1 MTSPLYTPAVTGRGR
16 GLLALLLA
24 LGTAGLAPAPA
35 AAKLPLLGDL
45 LPAKPVVRKLGPTA
59 PVVPGSMPEAQFL
72 ALLKNGDL
80 QALNLACQEAAS
92 FGFNQRL
99 LLLQERLL
107 TVAPPPQPLAVVLV
121 NANALLSCRA
131 PDAAL
136 AVLNRFGPRPGL
148 ERDQWLLMRWR
159 AAQAGLHH
167 AMAAEA
173 LEQLAKGDLARLDTI
188 PLPLQVRKDGSL
200 ETLPALDLYAEHL
213 LVLGRDREAAAA
225 LLAGQRSGQV
235 AAERLQLAVS
245 LLKELPWQQRESL
258 LERALDQAAAAQAW
272 GLALALLEDQRQ
284 LLQAEG
290 VSASRSN
297 QRLQRLSQRVDDA
310 YSEWQLKRQDP
321 SQASRSA
328 QLQQQL
334 RSPRQPG
341 GHASSLP

>member
-1 MTSPLYTPAVTGRGR
+1 LV
-16 GLLALLLA
+16 LA
-24 LGTAGLAPAPA
+24 LGTAGLAAAPA
-35 AAKLPLLGDL
+35 AAKLPLIGDL

-72 ALLKNGDL
+72 ALLKTGDL
-80 QALNLACQEAAS
+80 QALNRACQEAAG
-92 FGFNQRL
+92 FGFTQRL
-99 LLLQERLL
+99 QLLQARLL

-121 NANALLSCRA
+121 NANALLTCRA

-213 LVLGRDREAAAA
+213 IVLGRDREAAAA
-225 LLAGQRSGQV
+225 LLAGQRSGQL
-235 AAERLQLAVS
+235 AAERLQLAAA
-245 LLKELPWQQRESL
+245 LLNDVPWQQREPL

-272 GLALALLEDQRQ
+272 GLALSLLEDQRQ

-290 VSASRSN
+290 LSAGRSN

-310 YSEWQLKRQDP
+310 YSEWQLKRHDP
-321 SQASRSA
+321 AHAARTA

-341 GHASSLP
+341 GHAPSLP